1 MLDPNIDEDVF
12 NYFNQFTHE
21 QLSPL
26 NKPVIRR
33 AFAGDLSRIT
43 KGTVTVGVRLQTGA
57 SVDTLFETLLS
68 NKTINR
74 FRQASGKAYGTISA
88 LCQRWGKE
96 VTANPKPFET
106 ELRRLP
112 KPKLAEIK
120 TCGPSEYAP
129 YTMSDVR
136 KAELASRFTV
146 VSTFAGG
153 GGSSIGY
160 RLAGGKVLLI
170 NEFIK
175 EAARTYS
182 TNFPE
187 TLVDTRDIRKING
200 FKRNGRHVGPQ
211 EFVGQVGLGVKELD
225 ILDGSPPCSQ
235 FSVAG
240 RGLTERYVEKAYS
253 DKKQRGV
260 GTLFYDFFYIA
271 KRVLPKVVVAEN
283 VPNLAS
289 KKNRRLFDEFLEA
302 LRYKR
307 LAGKENLRA
316 YYANWHI
323 LSSQDFGVPQ
333 DRRRLFVI
341 GIRKDVAEKIG
352 IRSDEDVLQVFP
364 KKPYRWVTIRSAL
377 RSLRQRE
384 EDIAPWR
391 KAMMTSP
398 LGQLVAKLPVDP
410 PKKIGLKD
418 VAPEIHNN
426 FSLTRCAWD
435 QPAPTLVVIGQKPDG
450 MAGTVHPS
458 EDRKFTLGE
467 LRRLFGLPDDYV
479 LTGNLSQGAERVCRM
494 VTPFVVKAIAE
505 SVYEQVLRPYRKAT
519 K

>member
-1 MLDPNIDEDVF
+1 M
-12 NYFNQFTHE
+12 
-21 QLSPL
+21 
-26 NKPVIRR
+26 
-33 AFAGDLSRIT
+33 
-43 KGTVTVGVRLQTGA
+43 TVGVRLQTGA

-260 GTLFYDFFYIA
+260 GTLFYDFFTA
-271 KRVLPKVVVAEN
+271 VPKRVLPKVVVAEN

-302 LRYKR
+302 L
-307 LAGKENLRA
+307 
-316 YYANWHI
+316 
-323 LSSQDFGVPQ
+323 S
-333 DRRRLFVI
+333 
-341 GIRKDVAEKIG
+341 
-352 IRSDEDVLQVFP
+352 
-364 KKPYRWVTIRSAL
+364 
-377 RSLRQRE
+377 
-384 EDIAPWR
+384 
-391 KAMMTSP
+391 TS
-398 LGQLVAKLPVDP
+398 
-410 PKKIGLKD
+410 
-418 VAPEIHNN
+418 
-426 FSLTRCAWD
+426 
-435 QPAPTLVVIGQKPDG
+435 
-450 MAGTVHPS
+450 
-458 EDRKFTLGE
+458 
-467 LRRLFGLPDDYV
+467 GLPEKRICERIT
-479 LTGNLSQGAERVCRM
+479 LTGTYCRLRILWGSARQTSSVC
-494 VTPFVVKAIAE
+494 
-505 SVYEQVLRPYRKAT
+505 YRN
-519 K
+519 